1 MMSTTGT
8 FDVEAY
14 LARTGAAVSGKA
26 DLATLRVL
34 HAAHLAAIPF
44 ENIDVRLR
52 RPIKL
57 DLASL
62 QEKLVR
68 SRRGGYCFEQNT
80 LFAAALTA
88 LGYHVQTLEAR
99 VRPPGATAP
108 LARTHMTLR
117 VDIDG
122 RAWLA
127 DVGFGG
133 DGPLQP
139 VPLDGAIE
147 EQPGADFCVFR
158 ESFDLY
164 VLRVRFAQEWQDLY
178 AFTLTP
184 ALPIDFEI
192 ANYFTSTH
200 PGSSFVNRLTVQLT
214 LPRVRHILRG
224 QTYTVRRGAEVQTIQ
239 LDEAEVAH
247 LLSEVFRLDVGDA
260 SQLVNQRPL

>member
-1 MMSTTGT
+1 MSVNES
-8 FDVEAY
+8 FDVDAY
-14 LARTGAAVSGKA
+14 LARIGVTASGKP
-26 DLATLRVL
+26 DLATLCVL

-62 QEKLVR
+62 QEKMLEQ
-68 SRRGGYCFEQNT
+68 RRGGYCFEQNT
-80 LFAAALTA
+80 LFAAALAA
-88 LGYHVQTLEAR
+88 LGYNVQTLEAR

-117 VDIDG
+117 VEIDG
-122 RAWLA
+122 RGWLA

-133 DGPLQP
+133 DGPLYP
-139 VPLDGAIE
+139 VPMDGAID

-158 ESFDLY
+158 ESFDVY
-164 VLRVRFAQEWQDLY
+164 VLRARFGEEWQDLY

-184 ALPIDFEI
+184 ALPIDFEL

-200 PGSSFVNRLTVQLT
+200 PASSFVNRLTVQLT
-214 LPRVRHILRG
+214 LPQVRHILRG
-224 QTYTVRRGAEVQTIQ
+224 QTYTVRQGKEVKTIQ

-247 LLSEVFRLDVGDA
+247 LLSQVFRLDIPDT
-260 SQLVNQRPL
+260 SQLVKQRPL